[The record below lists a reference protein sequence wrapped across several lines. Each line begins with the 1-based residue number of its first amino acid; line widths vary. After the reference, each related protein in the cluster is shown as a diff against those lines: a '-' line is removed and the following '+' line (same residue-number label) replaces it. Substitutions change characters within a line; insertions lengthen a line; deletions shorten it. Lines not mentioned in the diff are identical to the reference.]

1 MTLRPLLLSIQSEVV
16 YGHVGNGAARFAL
29 QRLGF
34 EVLALPTVLFS
45 NHPGHGRLK
54 GRAIAGGELRGLLDG
69 LDGLG
74 ILRHCGAVLSGY
86 LGAPAQA
93 ALVRDAVM
101 RVRKAN
107 PKAIFACDPVFGDE
121 GGVYARPGVDKAMA
135 RDLVP
140 IADIATPNRFELAAL
155 AHMRVTDEASAV
167 VAAHRLARPLVVAT
181 SIPVG
186 KKTLATMAI
195 TPRAAWT
202 CRVARRAHAP
212 HGTGDLLSA
221 LFLAHRLK
229 GAAIPVAL
237 EKAASGVDALI
248 RAAAR
253 HKTNEMP
260 LIAAQDALTRTTAT
274 LKAIEL

>member
-86 LGAPAQA
+86 LGAPAHA

-101 RVRKAN
+101 RGTTRL
-107 PKAIFACDPVFGDE
+107 FTTG
-121 GGVYARPGVDKAMA
+121 
-135 RDLVP
+135 
-140 IADIATPNRFELAAL
+140 TP
-155 AHMRVTDEASAV
+155 
-167 VAAHRLARPLVVAT
+167 
-181 SIPVG
+181 
-186 KKTLATMAI
+186 
-195 TPRAAWT
+195 
-202 CRVARRAHAP
+202 
-212 HGTGDLLSA
+212 
-221 LFLAHRLK
+221 
-229 GAAIPVAL
+229 
-237 EKAASGVDALI
+237 
-248 RAAAR
+248 AAR
-253 HKTNEMP
+253 NTAFARSLCM
-260 LIAAQDALTRTTAT
+260 ATADASTP
-274 LKAIEL
+274 ECV